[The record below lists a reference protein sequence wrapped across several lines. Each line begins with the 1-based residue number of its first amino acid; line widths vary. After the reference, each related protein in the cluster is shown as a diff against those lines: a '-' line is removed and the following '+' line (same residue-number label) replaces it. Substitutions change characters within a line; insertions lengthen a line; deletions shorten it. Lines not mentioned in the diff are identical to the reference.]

1 MCTII
6 NIVVHEHK
14 CIGSDARRGSEG
26 CQSPSVGSDTHF
38 LQQKVIFYRVFQ
50 TSIVAIEV
58 VNRVAS
64 CFPRR
69 DRDYHQ
75 FEPGSKILR
84 KFSIS
89 SFEYD

>member
-1 MCTII
+1 MHWVRCET
-6 NIVVHEHK
+6 
-14 CIGSDARRGSEG
+14 RSEG
-26 CQSPSVGSDTHF
+26 CQSPSVGSDIHF
-38 LQQKVIFYRVFQ
+38 LQQKVLFYRVFQ
-50 TSIVAIEV
+50 TRIVATEV
-58 VNRVAS
+58 VNRVRVAS